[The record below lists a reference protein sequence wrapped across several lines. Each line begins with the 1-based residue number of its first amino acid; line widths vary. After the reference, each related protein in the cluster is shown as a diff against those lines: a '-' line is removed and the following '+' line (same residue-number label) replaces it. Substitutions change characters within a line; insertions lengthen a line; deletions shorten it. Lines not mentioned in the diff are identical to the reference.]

1 MNRNVTVFEH
11 PLITHKISLMRDENT
26 SSKQF
31 RELVEEIAMLMAYEV
46 FRDLPLKDVT
56 IKTPVSE
63 ATVKVLSCK
72 DVAIVPILRA
82 GLGMTGGILNLFP
95 TAKVGHIGLYRD
107 EKTLEPHEYYC
118 KLPADIA
125 NRQVVLVDPMLAT
138 GGSAN
143 AAVNFLKARGC
154 KDVKFMCLIAA
165 PGGIKAFTDAHPDIP
180 LYCAALDEKLNESGY
195 IVPGLGDAGDRIFGT
210 K

>member
-125 NRQVVLVDPMLAT
+125 NRQVVLVDPMLA
-138 GGSAN
+138 
-143 AAVNFLKARGC
+143 
-154 KDVKFMCLIAA
+154 
-165 PGGIKAFTDAHPDIP
+165 
-180 LYCAALDEKLNESGY
+180 
-195 IVPGLGDAGDRIFGT
+195 
-210 K
+210 

>member
-107 EKTLEPHEYYC
+107 EKTLEPHEFY
-118 KLPADIA
+118 
-125 NRQVVLVDPMLAT
+125 
-138 GGSAN
+138 
-143 AAVNFLKARGC
+143 
-154 KDVKFMCLIAA
+154 
-165 PGGIKAFTDAHPDIP
+165 
-180 LYCAALDEKLNESGY
+180 
-195 IVPGLGDAGDRIFGT
+195 
-210 K
+210 

>member
-138 GGSAN
+138 A
-143 AAVNFLKARGC
+143 
-154 KDVKFMCLIAA
+154 AA
-165 PGGIKAFTDAHPDIP
+165 PTP
-180 LYCAALDEKLNESGY
+180 
-195 IVPGLGDAGDRIFGT
+195 R
-210 K
+210 